1 MKDYLNS
8 NEKDQFI
15 TFLKAIDHAAIIE
28 QEWGERGNLTKEELK
43 ALRNVITW
51 SRKVATSIVDRQN
64 ISAKRTIAK
73 TLQSSYL
80 ILDYKSSLTELLR
93 KRNSDI
99 NAGYEAN
106 KDYFSL
112 VELLM
117 HYNCRGCT
125 KKCTDCE
132 IYKEFELKNIPE
144 MAEEADCGNC
154 KYSYQLNKKTGGMKN
169 E

>member
-8 NEKDQFI
+8 NEKDQSI

-80 ILDYKSSLTELLR
+80 ILILQNLHFPICYS
-93 KRNSDI
+93 
-99 NAGYEAN
+99 
-106 KDYFSL
+106 F
-112 VELLM
+112 
-117 HYNCRGCT
+117 
-125 KKCTDCE
+125 
-132 IYKEFELKNIPE
+132 FIPPVFLF
-144 MAEEADCGNC
+144 NW
-154 KYSYQLNKKTGGMKN
+154 
-169 E
+169 